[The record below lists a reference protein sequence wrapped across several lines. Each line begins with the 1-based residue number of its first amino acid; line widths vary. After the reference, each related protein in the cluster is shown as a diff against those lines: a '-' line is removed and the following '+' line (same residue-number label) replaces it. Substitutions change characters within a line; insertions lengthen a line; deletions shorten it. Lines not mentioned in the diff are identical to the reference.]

1 MHILEGQVIANA
13 LNPFIWLILP
23 FLSIFLS
30 LYLFR
35 LYYKDRNKRKLIFVL
50 AFFATTISYFY
61 LVFEAFNIET
71 GALGL
76 RFFDWTS
83 VPIIIAV
90 FIAANDF
97 ILKPTNYNLI
107 SKGFLTFTIL
117 SFLIPFIP
125 INTLVISTYLRM
137 FVAIEINLVALFGF
151 IKTRSPSYILFILSM
166 ISLSIGGMSFLIGED
181 VTGIFGN
188 AVGMIFLGLIFF
200 IPQKNQHGI
209 SAYFSI
215 EEKLKD
221 AKKAL
226 DESQSRYLRIFNAA
240 KDAFLIFDLNG
251 NLIDANEKAFEMYG
265 YSPKEFL
272 SLSGKDI
279 VHPDYAHLFDEFKES
294 VLSSGEFQTESVDI
308 KKDKTS
314 FNVEIRGT
322 DIEYNGSKHLLAIVR
337 DVSQRK
343 KAEKQLKKSRRQLAT
358 LMSNLP
364 GMAYQCLPDEKWTI
378 TYVSSGCKNLTEF
391 SVDDL
396 VKNKDISYA
405 ELIVPQ
411 DRKYVHNTIK
421 NALENHES
429 FEMTYRIN
437 TASGKEKW
445 VWEQGVGVFS
455 EEGQIIDR
463 EGFITDITEWKKSDD
478 ELQKL
483 ANFANDYVSLPLDVN
498 LYEDLAY
505 KLKSLIGSGI
515 VGVNRIEYENTMYL
529 ESILGI
535 SKKKLAVVNKLL
547 GNQRVGTPISK
558 IPSDAKELL
567 TNGSLVQVP
576 NGVKGLFF
584 NKIPKSVSK
593 IIEKMVHITGI
604 YSIGLRHENELFGNV
619 VIVLTDE
626 THINK
631 NAIEAIVN
639 QAAVVLDKKK
649 AWNELQDAHKE
660 IRTMNLHL
668 EKKVQQRTE
677 RIEQLLKQKDE
688 FINQLGHDLK
698 NPLGP
703 LLNLIPIFEKHTTN
717 QKDKEILHVIQR
729 NVGYMKNLVQKT
741 LELARLNSPNT
752 TLSKSSFSLNHVIN
766 NLVSQNKYLFEKKQ
780 ITVETNIPSQITVY
794 ADQLRIEE
802 LFNNLLNNAVKYS
815 KELGRIIISAR
826 KTEQFITIS
835 IEDEGMGMTS
845 DQMNHV
851 FDEFYKADE
860 SRHDFESSGLG
871 MAICK
876 RIVEKHGGSIWVES
890 PGLDEGSTFYF
901 TLPQES
907 ITSVKPRSE
916 HKKTTNVHEKI
927 DLVLEKNQ

>member
-1 MHILEGQVIANA
+1 MLEGKAISNA
-13 LNPFIWLILP
+13 LNPFVWLILP

-61 LVFEAFNIET
+61 LVLEAFNIET

-107 SKGFLTFTIL
+107 SKVFLTFTIL

-166 ISLSIGGMSFLIGED
+166 ISLSIGGMSFLIGENI
-181 VTGIFGN
+181 TGIFGN

-221 AKKAL
+221 AKRAL

-322 DIEYNGSKHLLAIVR
+322 DIKYNGSKHLLAIVR

-343 KAEKQLKKSRRQLAT
+343 KAEKQLKKSRRQLST

-364 GMAYQCLPDEKWTI
+364 GMAYQCLPDEKWTM

-396 VKNKDISYA
+396 VKNRDISYA
-405 ELIVPQ
+405 GLIIPQ

-558 IPSDAKELL
+558 IPSEVKELL

-576 NGVKGLFF
+576 NGVNDLFF
-584 NKIPKSVSK
+584 NRIPKSVSK
-593 IIEKMVHITGI
+593 VIEKMVHIRGI

-626 THINK
+626 TRINK

-639 QAAVVLDKKK
+639 QAAVVLDKQK
-649 AWNELQDAHKE
+649 AWKELQKAHKE
-660 IRTMNLHL
+660 IHAMNLHL
-668 EKKVQQRTE
+668 EKKVQKRTE

-703 LLNLIPIFEKHTTN
+703 LLNLIPIVEKHTTN

-752 TLSKSSFSLNHVIN
+752 TLSKSSFSLNYVIN

-780 ITVETNIPSQITVY
+780 ISVETNIPSQITVY

-845 DQMNHV
+845 DQMDHV

-927 DLVLEKNQ
+927 DLVLKKNQ

>member
-1 MHILEGQVIANA
+1 MHILEGQVIANV

-221 AKKAL
+221 AKRAL

-294 VLSSGEFQTESVDI
+294 VLSSGEFLTESVDI

-322 DIEYNGSKHLLAIVR
+322 DIEYNGRKHLLAIVR

-343 KAEKQLKKSRRQLAT
+343 KAEEQLKKNRRQLAT

-364 GMAYQCLPDEKWTI
+364 GMAYQCLPDKKWTM
-378 TYVSSGCKNLTEF
+378 TYVSSGCKNLTGF
-391 SVDDL
+391 SVYDL
-396 VKNKDISYA
+396 VKNRVISYA

-411 DRKYVHNTIK
+411 DRAYVYETVT

-437 TASGKEKW
+437 TALGKEKW

-455 EEGQIIDR
+455 EEGQIIDL
-463 EGFITDITEWKKSDD
+463 EGFITDITEWKKSDE

-483 ANFANDYVSLPLDVN
+483 ANFANDYVSLPLYVN
-498 LYEDLAY
+498 LYEDLAH
-505 KLKSLIGSGI
+505 KIKSLIGSGI
-515 VGVNRIEYENTMYL
+515 VGVNRIEDKNTMYL
-529 ESILGI
+529 ESMLGI
-535 SKKKLAVVNKLL
+535 SGKKLAIVNKLL

-558 IPSDAKELL
+558 IPSEVKELL
-567 TNGSLVQVP
+567 TNGSLVKVP
-576 NGVKGLFF
+576 NGVNGLFF
-584 NKIPKSVSK
+584 NRVPKSVSK
-593 IIEKMVHITGI
+593 AIEKMVHISGV

-639 QAAVVLDKKK
+639 QAAVVLDKQK

-660 IRTMNLHL
+660 IRAMNLHL

-677 RIEQLLKQKDE
+677 QIEQLLKQKDE

-703 LLNLIPIFEKHTTN
+703 LINLIPIVEKHTQN
-717 QKDKEILHVIQR
+717 KKDKEILHVIQR

-752 TLSKSSFSLNHVIN
+752 TLSKSSFSLNHVID
-766 NLVSQNKYLFEKKQ
+766 NLISQNKYLFEKKQ
-780 ITVETNIPSQITVY
+780 ITVETNISPKLTVY

-890 PGLDEGSTFYF
+890 PGIDKGSTFYF
-901 TLPQES
+901 TLPYES
-907 ITSVKPRSE
+907 ITSSKPRI
-916 HKKTTNVHEKI
+916 KNKTTMDVHEKI

>member
-1 MHILEGQVIANA
+1 MHILEGQVIANV

-221 AKKAL
+221 AKRAL

-294 VLSSGEFQTESVDI
+294 VLSSGEFLTESVDI

-322 DIEYNGSKHLLAIVR
+322 DIEYNGRKHLLAIVR

-343 KAEKQLKKSRRQLAT
+343 KAEEQLKKNRRQLAT

-752 TLSKSSFSLNHVIN
+752 TLSKSSFSLNHVID
-766 NLVSQNKYLFEKKQ
+766 NLISQNKYLFEKKQ
-780 ITVETNIPSQITVY
+780 ITVETNISPKLTVY

>member
-35 LYYKDRNKRKLIFVL
+35 RYYKDRSKRKLIFAL
-50 AFFATTISYFY
+50 AFFAATISYCY
-61 LVFEAFNIET
+61 TVLEAFQIQT

-83 VPIIIAV
+83 VPLIIAV

-97 ILKPTNYNLI
+97 ILKPKNYNLI
-107 SKGFLTFTIL
+107 SKGFLFFTFF

-125 INTLVISTYLRM
+125 INTLEISTYLRM
-137 FVAIEINLVALFGF
+137 FVAIEINLAALFGF
-151 IKTRSPSYILFILSM
+151 IKNRSPSYILFILSM
-166 ISLSIGGMSFLIGED
+166 ISLSIGGMSFLIGEN
-181 VTGIFGN
+181 TIGIFSN
-188 AVGMIFLGLIFF
+188 AVGMIFLGLIFY
-200 IPQKNQHGI
+200 IPQKDQHGI

-221 AKKAL
+221 AKRAL

-251 NLIDANEKAFEMYG
+251 NLIDANKKAFEMYG

-279 VHPDYAHLFDEFKES
+279 VHPDYAHLFTEFKES

-322 DIEYNGSKHLLAIVR
+322 DIEYNGRKHLLAIVR

-343 KAEKQLKKSRRQLAT
+343 KAEDQLKKSRRQLAT

-364 GMAYQCLPDEKWTI
+364 GMAYQCLPDKKWTM

-391 SVDDL
+391 NADDL
-396 VKNKDISYA
+396 VENKNISYD

-411 DRKYVHNTIK
+411 DRNYVFQTITK
-421 NALENHES
+421 ALNNHES

-437 TASGKEKW
+437 TSSGKEKW

-455 EEGQIIDR
+455 EDDSIIDI
-463 EGFITDITEWKKSDD
+463 EGFVTDITEWKKSDA
-478 ELQKL
+478 ELQKI
-483 ANFANDYVSLPLDVN
+483 AQFANEYVSLPMDVN
-498 LYEDLAY
+498 LYEDLGH
-505 KLKSLIGSGI
+505 KIKSLIGSGI
-515 VGVNRIEYENTMYL
+515 VTVNRITDENTMYL

-535 SKKKLAVVNKLL
+535 SDKKLAVANKLL
-547 GNQRVGTPISK
+547 GNQRVGKPISK
-558 IPSDAKELL
+558 IPSAAKELL
-567 TNGSLVQVP
+567 TSGSLVRVP
-576 NGVKGLFF
+576 NGVSGLFF
-584 NKIPKSVSK
+584 NRIPKSVSK

-604 YSIGLRHENELFGNV
+604 YSIGLRHEDKLFGNI

-626 THINK
+626 THLNK
-631 NAIEAIVN
+631 NAIDAIVN
-639 QAAVVLDKKK
+639 QAAVVLDKQK
-649 AWNELQDAHKE
+649 AWKELQKAHEE
-660 IRTMNLHL
+660 IRSMNLHL

-703 LLNLIPIFEKHTTN
+703 LINLIPIIEKHTTN
-717 QKDKEILHVIQR
+717 QKDKEILKVIQR

-752 TLSKSSFSLNHVIN
+752 KLSKTIFSLNAVIN
-766 NLVSQNKYLFEKKQ
+766 NLISQNKYLFEGKQ
-780 ITVETNIPSQITVY
+780 IEVESNISSQIMIY

-815 KELGRIIISAR
+815 KEYGKIIISSSESE
-826 KTEQFITIS
+826 KMITIS
-835 IEDEGMGMTS
+835 INDDGMGMTS
-845 DQMNHV
+845 EQINHV

-876 RIVEKHGGSIWVES
+876 RIVEKHGGTIWVES
-890 PGLDEGSTFYF
+890 PGLDKGSTFYF
-901 TLPQES
+901 TLPHKS
-907 ITSVKPRSE
+907 TTSFEPTNE
-916 HKKTTNVHEKI
+916 HKKTKNVHEKI
-927 DLVLEKNQ
+927 DLLIQKNQ